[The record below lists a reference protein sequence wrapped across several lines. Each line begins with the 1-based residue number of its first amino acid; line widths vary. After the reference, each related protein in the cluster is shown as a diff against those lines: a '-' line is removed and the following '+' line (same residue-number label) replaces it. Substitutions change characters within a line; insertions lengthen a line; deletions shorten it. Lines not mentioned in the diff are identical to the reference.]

1 MLIFP
6 IYGYCPLEPQKFSNF
21 EILPVYETEGELFS
35 AGQSEVFK
43 GSAILKTEAESFNT
57 KLLAPL
63 KSVLTLIE
71 GSEVD
76 FHKGYFPDDLS
87 ECKAQVASLVHE
99 TKRKKNSP
107 FIPLDD
113 VHGRTEMISKVI
125 SKYTNSSS
133 DKLME
138 MLTRYSIT
146 KHCGDARFVDV
157 KYYLLW
163 SALEAYAR
171 EKFNDSSNGAARPV
185 CALLNEIGLEFEEVD
200 AANSYRCVGVY
211 NGIRHG
217 LYHCS
222 DIFGFHKKKTYKL
235 VDYIPALERLVLW
248 VVAFEFGYTNKHAK
262 LSFWVDRELLGP
274 NYNFQALR

>member
-1 MLIFP
+1 VLIFP

-43 GSAILKTEAESFNT
+43 GSALLKTEAESFNT

-63 KSVLTLIE
+63 KSVMTLIE

-76 FHKGYFPDDLS
+76 FRKGFFPDDLS
-87 ECKAQVASLVHE
+87 DCKAQVASLVDE
-99 TKRKKNSP
+99 SKRKKNSP

-113 VHGRTEMISKVI
+113 VHGRAEMISRVI
-125 SKYTNSSS
+125 SNYTNSVSN
-133 DKLME
+133 KLME
-138 MLTRYSIT
+138 MLTRYAMT
-146 KHCGDARFVDV
+146 KHCGDARFIDV

-171 EKFNDSSNGAARPV
+171 NKCGDKGKKASRPV
-185 CALLNEIGLEFEEVD
+185 CKLLKEIGLEFVEDD
-200 AANSYRCVGVY
+200 ATNPFRCVNVY
-211 NGIRHG
+211 KGIRDG
-217 LYHCS
+217 LYHNS
-222 DIFGFHKKKTYKL
+222 EIFGFHKRKAYNL

-248 VVAFEFGYTNKHAK
+248 VVAHEFGYSNKHAK
-262 LSFWVDRELLGP
+262 LTSWVDRELLGP
-274 NYNFQALR
+274 KYNFQAKR